1 MTVFDMSQLRRDF
14 LISASAAPVY
24 RPDRAPKPPA
34 DFPCA
39 IAIGAFDGVHR
50 GHRELLTATVRD
62 ARERGIAAVAV
73 TFDPDPDCVV
83 TDHPAPKLMAV
94 RDRMTALATSGV
106 DAVFVIPFDEH
117 IAAMDHEAFFRRV
130 ILPLFDVRSIHVGT
144 DFRLGRG
151 GASTVDVIRAWGAQA
166 GIDVTGHEL
175 LRSGEQAIT
184 STRIRSLI
192 AAGDLDEAA
201 AELGRRYFVHGVVEA
216 GRGEGSKLGFPTANI
231 RVPRYIQRPA
241 AGVYAGFALDGTTAW
256 PTAINVGIPPTFADK
271 AGAAE
276 LEANFLGFEGDLYD
290 EDICVLF
297 CRRLR
302 EQQKFDSI
310 PDLVSTVKANIDD
323 VRSTLGDKQV
333 NLGFDF

>member
-1 MTVFDMSQLRRDF
+1 MTVSHISQLRRDF
-14 LISASAAPVY
+14 LVSASAAPVY
-24 RPDRAPKPPA
+24 RPDRAPKLPA
-34 DFPCA
+34 EFPCA

-50 GHRELLTATVRD
+50 GHRELLAATVRD
-62 ARERGIAAVAV
+62 ARDRGIAAVAV

-83 TDHPAPKLMAV
+83 TDHPAPKLMAA

-106 DAVFVIPFDEH
+106 DAVFVVPFDET
-117 IAAMDHEAFFRRV
+117 IAAMDHEGFFRRT
-130 ILPLFDVRSIHVGT
+130 ILPLLDVRSIHVGT

-151 GASTVDVIRAWGAQA
+151 GSSTVEVIRAWGECA
-166 GIDVTGHEL
+166 GIAVTGHDL
-175 LRSGEQAIT
+175 LRSGEAPIT

-192 AAGDLDEAA
+192 AAGELDEAE
-201 AELGRRYFVHGVVEA
+201 AELGRRYFVRGRVEA
-216 GRGEGSKLGFPTANI
+216 GRGEGTKLGFPTANI

-256 PTAINVGIPPTFADK
+256 PAAINVGIPPTFADK

-276 LEANFLGFEGDLYD
+276 LEANFLGFDGDLYD
-290 EDICVLF
+290 EDISILF
-297 CRRLR
+297 CCRLR
-302 EQQKFDSI
+302 EQQKFESI
-310 PDLVSTVKANIDD
+310 PDLVATVKANIED

>member
-1 MTVFDMSQLRRDF
+1 MTVFDTSQLRRDF

-34 DFPCA
+34 DFPCS

-50 GHRELLTATVRD
+50 GHRELLMATVRD

-73 TFDPDPDCVV
+73 TFEPDPDCVV
-83 TDHPAPKLMAV
+83 TDHPAPKLLSV

-106 DAVFVIPFDEH
+106 DAVLVIPFDED
-117 IAAMDHEAFFRRV
+117 IAAMDHEGFFRRA
-130 ILPLFDVRSIHVGT
+130 ILPLLDVRSIHVGA

-151 GASTVDVIRAWGAQA
+151 GASTVEVIRAWGERA

-175 LRSGEQAIT
+175 LRSGDQPIT

-192 AAGDLDEAA
+192 ANGQLDEAA
-201 AELGRRYFVHGVVEA
+201 ACLGRHYFIHGVVEA

-241 AGVYAGFALDGTTAW
+241 TGVYAGFALDGTTAW
-256 PTAINVGIPPTFADK
+256 PAAINVGIPPTFAGE
-271 AGAAE
+271 AGVAE
-276 LEANFLGFEGDLYD
+276 LEANFLGFTGDLYD
-290 EDICVLF
+290 EDISILF
-297 CRRLR
+297 CRRIR
-302 EQQKFDSI
+302 EQQKFASVA
-310 PDLVSTVKANIDD
+310 DLVATVKANIED
-323 VRSTLGDKQV
+323 VRATLGDKQV

>member
-1 MTVFDMSQLRRDF
+1 MTVSHISQLRRDF
-14 LISASAAPVY
+14 LVGASAAPVY
-24 RPDRAPKPPA
+24 RPDRAPKLPA
-34 DFPCA
+34 EFLCA

-50 GHRELLTATVRD
+50 GHRELLTAMVRD

-106 DAVFVIPFDEH
+106 DAVFVVPFDET
-117 IAAMDHEAFFRRV
+117 IAAMDHESFFRRT
-130 ILPLFDVRSIHVGT
+130 ILPLLDVRSIHVGT

-151 GASTVDVIRAWGAQA
+151 GSSTVDVIRAWGERA
-166 GIDVTGHEL
+166 GIEVTGHDL
-175 LRSGEQAIT
+175 LRSGEAPIT
-184 STRIRSLI
+184 STRIRGLI
-192 AAGDLDEAA
+192 AAGELDEVE
-201 AELGRRYFVHGVVEA
+201 AELGRRYFVRGTVEA

-241 AGVYAGFALDGTTAW
+241 AGVYAGYALDGTTAW
-256 PTAINVGIPPTFADK
+256 PAAINVGIPPTFADK

-276 LEANFLGFEGDLYD
+276 LEANFLGFDGNLYD
-290 EDICVLF
+290 EDISILF

-302 EQQKFDSI
+302 EQQKFESI
-310 PDLVSTVKANIDD
+310 PDLVSTVKANIED